1 MSSVVVEWLEPSMA
15 PSGQCSPP
23 GPYTGSGT
31 PKAIAG
37 HRAGSERGT
46 TCVTQHYNRINCS
59 CWWVTR
65 GSFLVYSPGVGGES
79 DTIVLDGVECLP
91 QDSRT
96 WLGQGSEL
104 PAAAPVTM
112 DLSQESRREE
122 EGLQRWQ
129 RRVAV

>member
-1 MSSVVVEWLEPSMA
+1 MLWLSGWNQAWPRVDSALLQGRTLALEP
-15 PSGQCSPP
+15 QRQL
-23 GPYTGSGT
+23 
-31 PKAIAG
+31 AG

-46 TCVTQHYNRINCS
+46 TRVTRRFNRINGS

-65 GSFLVYSPGVGGES
+65 GSLLVYSPGIGGES

-104 PAAAPVTM
+104 PAAAPVTV
-112 DLSQESRREE
+112 DLSREFRREE